1 MNIDL
6 DLSICDKLLTTTRSI
21 RRRLDLSRPVPP
33 ELIEECLEVA
43 VQSPSA
49 TNTQKWRF
57 MVIRDADKRAG
68 IARLY
73 KQAFESYWEQ
83 ADDTTYGTT
92 GPVSTPEGARGKPP
106 PYNSLQRMIDSAVYL
121 VDHLHEV
128 PVHVLFC
135 VEDQVRDVP
144 LFDQATAYGSILPA
158 AWSFMLAARARGLG
172 CCWTT
177 VHLTHADE
185 AARAAQYSR
194 YCDAVCTFTRGLLYG
209 YGFQSGP
216 AYSGHPTDPL
226 GHLGTD
232 TRRVITVCRRIFGQ
246 DRPSKIDGADA

>member
-1 MNIDL
+1 MNMDL
-6 DLSICDKLLTTTRSI
+6 DLNICDKLLTTTRSI

-83 ADDTTYGTT
+83 ADDATYGTT
-92 GPVSTPEGARGKPP
+92 GPASTPEGARGKPP

-135 VEDQVRDVP
+135 IEDQVRDVP

-185 AARAAQYSR
+185 AAK
-194 YCDAVCTFTRGLLYG
+194 LLNIPDTVT
-209 YGFQSGP
+209 QCVLLP
-216 AYSGHPTDPL
+216 VAYYT
-226 GHLGTD
+226 GTD
-232 TRRVITVCRRIFGQ
+232 FKAARRIPASQLTHWDTWGQ
-246 DRPSKIDGADA
+246 QRDGS

>member
-1 MNIDL
+1 MNMDL

-57 MVIRDADKRAG
+57 VVIRDAEKRAG

-83 ADDTTYGTT
+83 ADDATYGTT
-92 GPVSTPEGARGKPP
+92 GPASTLEGARGKPLP
-106 PYNSLQRMIDSAVYL
+106 GNSLQRMIDSAVYL

-135 VEDQVRDVP
+135 IEDQVRDVP

-185 AARAAQYSR
+185 AAK
-194 YCDAVCTFTRGLLYG
+194 LLNLPDTVT
-209 YGFQSGP
+209 QCVLLP
-216 AYSGHPTDPL
+216 VAYYT
-226 GHLGTD
+226 GTD
-232 TRRVITVCRRIFGQ
+232 FKAARRIPASQLTHWDTWGQ
-246 DRPSKIDGADA
+246 QRDGS

>member
-6 DLSICDKLLTTTRSI
+6 DLRICDTLLTTTRSI

-57 MVIRDADKRAG
+57 VVIRDAEKRAG

-83 ADDTTYGTT
+83 ADDATYGTT
-92 GPVSTPEGARGKPP
+92 GPASTLEGARGKPLP
-106 PYNSLQRMIDSAVYL
+106 GNSLQRMIDSAVYL

-135 VEDQVRDVP
+135 IEDQVRDVP

-185 AARAAQYSR
+185 AAR
-194 YCDAVCTFTRGLLYG
+194 LLNLPDTVT
-209 YGFQSGP
+209 QCVLLP
-216 AYSGHPTDPL
+216 VAYYT
-226 GHLGTD
+226 GTD
-232 TRRVITVCRRIFGQ
+232 FKAARRIPASQLTHWDTWGQ
-246 DRPSKIDGADA
+246 QRDGS

>member
-1 MNIDL
+1 MNTDL
-6 DLSICDKLLTTTRSI
+6 DLNICDKLLTTTRSI

-57 MVIRDADKRAG
+57 MVIREADKRAG
-68 IARLY
+68 IAKLY

-83 ADDTTYGTT
+83 ADDATYGTT
-92 GPVSTPEGARGKPP
+92 GPASTPEGARGKPS
-106 PYNSLQRMIDSAVYL
+106 PYNSLQRMLDSAVYL

-128 PVHVLFC
+128 PVQVLFC

-185 AARAAQYSR
+185 AAK
-194 YCDAVCTFTRGLLYG
+194 LLNIPDSVT
-209 YGFQSGP
+209 QCVLLP
-216 AYSGHPTDPL
+216 VAYYT
-226 GHLGTD
+226 GTD
-232 TRRVITVCRRIFGQ
+232 FKAARRIPATQLTHWDTWGQ
-246 DRPSKIDGADA
+246 KRDGS

>member
-1 MNIDL
+1 MSTDL
-6 DLSICDKLLTTTRSI
+6 DLSVCDTLLTTTRSI
-21 RRRLDLSRPVPP
+21 RKRLDLSRPVPP

-57 MVIRDADKRAG
+57 VVIRDAEKRAG

-92 GPVSTPEGARGKPP
+92 GPASTEA
-106 PYNSLQRMIDSAVYL
+106 QRMIDSAVYL

-135 VEDQVRDVP
+135 IEDQVRDVP

-177 VHLTHADE
+177 VHLKHADE
-185 AARAAQYSR
+185 AAQ
-194 YCDAVCTFTRGLLYG
+194 LLDIPDTVTQG
-209 YGFQSGP
+209 VLLP
-216 AYSGHPTDPL
+216 VAYYT
-226 GHLGTD
+226 GTD
-232 TRRVITVCRRIFGQ
+232 FKPARRIPATELTHWDTWGQ
-246 DRPSKIDGADA
+246 QRNGS

>member
-1 MNIDL
+1 MNTDL
-6 DLSICDKLLTTTRSI
+6 DLSVCDTLLTTTRSI
-21 RRRLDLSRPVPP
+21 RKRLDLSRPVPP

-57 MVIRDADKRAG
+57 MVIRDAEKRAG

-73 KQAFESYWEQ
+73 KRAFESYWEQ
-83 ADDTTYGTT
+83 ADDATYGTT
-92 GPVSTPEGARGKPP
+92 GPALTDA
-106 PYNSLQRMIDSAVYL
+106 QRMIDSAVYL

-135 VEDQVRDVP
+135 IEDQVRDVP

-177 VHLTHADE
+177 VHLKHADE
-185 AARAAQYSR
+185 AAR
-194 YCDAVCTFTRGLLYG
+194 LLDIPDTVTQG
-209 YGFQSGP
+209 VLLP
-216 AYSGHPTDPL
+216 VAYYT
-226 GHLGTD
+226 GTD
-232 TRRVITVCRRIFGQ
+232 FKPARRIPATELTHWDTWGQ
-246 DRPSKIDGADA
+246 QRNRS

>member
-6 DLSICDKLLTTTRSI
+6 DLRICDTLLTTTRSI
-21 RRRLDLSRPVPP
+21 RKRLDLSRPVPP

-57 MVIRDADKRAG
+57 VVIRDAEKRAG

-83 ADDTTYGTT
+83 ADDATYGTT
-92 GPVSTPEGARGKPP
+92 GPASTPEGARGKPP

-135 VEDQVRDVP
+135 IEDQVRDVP

-185 AARAAQYSR
+185 AAK
-194 YCDAVCTFTRGLLYG
+194 LLNIPDTVT
-209 YGFQSGP
+209 QCVLLP
-216 AYSGHPTDPL
+216 VAYYT
-226 GHLGTD
+226 GTD
-232 TRRVITVCRRIFGQ
+232 FKAARRIPASQLTHWDTWGQ
-246 DRPSKIDGADA
+246 QRDGS